1 MRCMRTLT
9 LRAQVLGRLAIERYL
24 GRALAKLP
32 YGAGSSLLH
41 VVGGDMG
48 GGYEWQAAPNYCA
61 SVRRGTSA
69 VTLDQDGKIAR
80 LTTVWDGAMI
90 PDADIK
96 ALILLSLD
104 QRNLVLRSG

>member
-1 MRCMRTLT
+1 M
-9 LRAQVLGRLAIERYL
+9 LGRLAIERYL

-69 VTLDQDGKIAR
+69 VTLDQDGKVIR
-80 LTTVWDGAMI
+80 WIDYWDGRHFGAELAAKMRT
-90 PDADIK
+90 PADK
-96 ALILLSLD
+96 FPTNFKESTSD
-104 QRNLVLRSG
+104 G

>member
-1 MRCMRTLT
+1 MT
-9 LRAQVLGRLAIERYL
+9 LRDQVLGRLAIERYL

-48 GGYEWQAAPNYCA
+48 GGYEWQAAPTYRA
-61 SVRRGTSA
+61 SVRRGISTIA
-69 VTLDQDGKIAR
+69 LDQDGRITR
-80 LTTVWDGAMI
+80 LTTVWDGAII

-96 ALILLSLD
+96 ALILL
-104 QRNLVLRSG
+104 